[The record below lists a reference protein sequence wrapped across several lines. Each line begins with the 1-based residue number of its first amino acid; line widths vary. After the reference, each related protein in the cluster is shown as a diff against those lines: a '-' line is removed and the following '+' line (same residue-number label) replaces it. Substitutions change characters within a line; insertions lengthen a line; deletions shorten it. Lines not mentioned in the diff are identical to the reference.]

1 MGVRIEI
8 HICPLSFFCYC
19 YSLKFLHVPTTMI
32 IWSIIFLSLLV
43 GSIILVGFH
52 GSVFSDIKL
61 CVLEELWRSGIGL
74 WFEREGQIEPH
85 SHQRQHLEQ
94 KSFLP
99 THWVSGFQMD
109 LGHTFVFVISPS
121 SSSLHSPPSFQR
133 NLRMGFVLH
142 CLFVSFFNPTLS
154 ISSTNSDQ
162 QWQTF
167 SVLWIKG
174 ETKSNRFTQHPSA

>member
-19 YSLKFLHVPTTMI
+19 YSLKFLHIPTTMI
-32 IWSIIFLSLLV
+32 IWSIIFFLRLLV

-52 GSVFSDIKL
+52 RSVFSDIKL

-109 LGHTFVFVISPS
+109 LGHTFVFVIFP
-121 SSSLHSPPSFQR
+121 L
-133 NLRMGFVLH
+133 LL
-142 CLFVSFFNPTLS
+142 
-154 ISSTNSDQ
+154 ISSFATLLSEEFKDGLCAALPLFFLLQ
-162 QWQTF
+162 PHPLFFFHKQWLAMTDLF
-167 SVLWIKG
+167 CA
-174 ETKSNRFTQHPSA
+174 SNQRGNEI